1 MPEHDGRKVRLCIIG
16 AGDMGILRGII
27 AKGLPQYE
35 LVAMVE
41 PKLHI
46 RKIASD
52 QFRVP
57 AYGGYGR
64 AARSEDFDTAFI
76 CTPTATHRELGL
88 EVLASRRHVYC
99 EKPLAWKFAES
110 RELLGAARSSG
121 VVHRIGYNFHF
132 FPTFRKLKTLVRD
145 GVLGDVTYVKGTG
158 YSSEVVTPE
167 SSDERKN
174 REERFGFYGAV
185 GVHVLE
191 LMLWYGGAVERISAM
206 KERRYSSTLDDFIG
220 AVWRFRNGAH
230 GVVDFTWSHHGYE
243 NPFIEVKISGTNGT
257 ATVDADRIRLS
268 LAEAR
273 GGYPEGDTLVR
284 STEVPLPSAFSFTGR
299 GLSQEMED
307 LAAVILEGA
316 TNELPWDVGHSVD
329 ELVEAIERAAR
340 DGRTV
345 SLPLDA

>member
-1 MPEHDGRKVRLCIIG
+1 MPENEGKRVRLCIVG

-35 LVAMVE
+35 LVALVE

-57 AYGGYGR
+57 AYGSYDR
-64 AARSEDFDTAFI
+64 AARNEDFDTAFI
-76 CTPTATHRELGL
+76 CTPTATHLDLGL
-88 EVLASRRHVYC
+88 AVIGSKRHVYC
-99 EKPLAWKFAES
+99 EKPLARKLDES
-110 RELLGAARSSG
+110 RKLLAAARAAG

-132 FPTFRKLKTLVRD
+132 FPTFHKLASIVRE
-145 GVLGDVTYVKGTG
+145 GVLGEIAYVKGTG
-158 YSSEVVTPE
+158 YSSEVVSPETP
-167 SSDERKN
+167 DERQN

-191 LMLWYGGAVERISAM
+191 LMHWYGGPIERLTAM
-206 KERRYSSTLDDFIG
+206 KARRFSTTLDDFIG
-220 AVWRFRNGAH
+220 AVLRFRSGAH

-243 NPFIEVKISGTNGT
+243 NPFIEIRISGTNGT
-257 ATVDADRIRLS
+257 ATVDTDRIRLS
-268 LAEAR
+268 LAAAR
-273 GGYPEGDTLVR
+273 GGFPEGDTLIR

-307 LAAVILEGA
+307 LAAVILNGA
-316 TNELPWDVGHSVD
+316 PNQLPWDVGYAVD
-329 ELVEAIERAAR
+329 ELVEAIERA
-340 DGRTV
+340 GREGASVT
-345 SLPLDA
+345 LPLAA